1 MPETFKPVLE
11 SAIVIYIYFFL
22 CKQILNSKKLILT
35 NKKAQHLTREKLDMF
50 WYRFLGNR
58 VDFQW
63 FKNRFSKIKTKM
75 NFFLENFE
83 NIKF

>member
-35 NKKAQHLTREKLDMF
+35 NKKTQHTTREKLDIF
-50 WYRFLGNR
+50 RYRFLENR
-58 VDFQW
+58 VDFPMVR
-63 FKNRFSKIKTKM
+63 NRFFSNQNK
-75 NFFLENFE
+75 FV
-83 NIKF
+83 NICEFPQIS

>member
-50 WYRFLGNR
+50 WY
-58 VDFQW
+58 
-63 FKNRFSKIKTKM
+63 
-75 NFFLENFE
+75 
-83 NIKF
+83 